1 MKFLPEKF
9 GGVDFCVTFAIQKG
23 NKQINKRQ
31 KTMKTIKQFKVTTT
45 FGTAYL
51 VMARSQKEAKEIV
64 MSQYL
69 KGCDYKKS
77 DLKATSTL

>member
-1 MKFLPEKF
+1 VKFLPEKF
-9 GGVDFCVTFAIQKG
+9 GGVDFCVTFAVQKST
-23 NKQINKRQ
+23 KQINKRQ

>member
-1 MKFLPEKF
+1 MKFLLEKF
-9 GGVDFCVTFAIQKG
+9 GGVDFCVTFAVQKS
-23 NKQINKRQ
+23 NKQVNKRQ

-45 FGTAYL
+45 FGTVYL

-64 MSQYL
+64 MNQYL

-77 DLKATSTL
+77 DLKATSSL

>member
-1 MKFLPEKF
+1 
-9 GGVDFCVTFAIQKG
+9 
-23 NKQINKRQ
+23 
-31 KTMKTIKQFKVTTT
+31 MKTIKQFKVTTT

-69 KGCDYKKS
+69 KDCDYKKS

>member
-1 MKFLPEKF
+1 
-9 GGVDFCVTFAIQKG
+9 
-23 NKQINKRQ
+23 
-31 KTMKTIKQFKVTTT
+31 MKTIKQFKVTTT
-45 FGTAYL
+45 FGPAYL